1 MKPQQS
7 GVRGVSPESE
17 NQVCVQAPSVQSDSV
32 GLVSSCLL
40 RDLGLNLWCSI
51 SASGS
56 PGALWSC
63 LRASR
68 AWGRGGRESSRPPGH
83 DSCQSGSAVSVLRP
97 GLLGE
102 LELSNGFGGQKQVW
116 KPLVSVFAASPVIS
130 PSASE
135 P

>member
-7 GVRGVSPESE
+7 GARGVSPESE

-40 RDLGLNLWCSI
+40 RELGLNLWCST

-56 PGALWSC
+56 PGAPWSC
-63 LRASR
+63 LGASR
-68 AWGRGGRESSRPPGH
+68 AWGRGGRASSRPPGH
-83 DSCQSGSAVSVLRP
+83 DSCRSSSAVSVLRP
-97 GLLGE
+97 GLLVE

-116 KPLVSVFAASPVIS
+116 KPLVPVVAASPVIS

-135 P
+135 S